1 MPRSRNL
8 RILPTFQRNS
18 HKYSHSLIS
27 GPFQAKKSHDEDCLE
42 SGFLSCLETARSDIK
57 ISPSPLLGSKGNL
70 ASANNGFSNWSL
82 SRERRGEARLVVV
95 VVRMVRMRPIKILP
109 SLLGRITLVNTNN
122 PYIAR
127 PASQPAKASHWS
139 RSVVLTGARR
149 PNN

>member
-95 VVRMVRMRPIKILP
+95 VRMVRMRPIKILP

-122 PYIAR
+122 PYLAG
-127 PASQPAKASHWS
+127 QASHTARLW
-139 RSVVLTGARR
+139 RLTEAGRLSCLDCGAAS
-149 PNN
+149 